1 MLKRKQADFSLLELT
16 ILLVMIGLLLGGIL
30 KGRELI
36 DLTMTKKLEEDFN
49 SLPVLIYAY
58 QKKFKA
64 LPGDDLN
71 VAIHVGGILATTP
84 KGLQGNDVIDGS
96 WNSATETDET
106 FLFWQHI
113 RLAGL
118 APGPAEITDPAYRPV
133 NAAGGTIGVQ
143 GGKGNAAQSPINGGP
158 GRTNPIRGT
167 YVICSAGIP
176 GKYVKKIDA
185 ALDDG
190 NPASGFMMATPSNDY
205 VIGAGATDKIIDA
218 AYYTVCMGF

>member
-36 DLTMTKKLEEDFN
+36 DMTMTKKLEEDFN
-49 SLPVLIYAY
+49 NLPVLIYAY
-58 QKKFKA
+58 QKRFKA

-71 VAIHVGGILATTP
+71 VANHVGGILATTP
-84 KGLQGNDVIDGS
+84 KGLQGNDVIDGN

-118 APGPAEITDPAYRPV
+118 APGPAEITDPAYRAV
-133 NAAGGTIGVQ
+133 NAAGGAIGVQ
-143 GGKGNAAQSPINGGP
+143 SGAVNAANSPINGGP
-158 GRTNPIRGT
+158 GRSNPIKRA
-167 YVICSAGIP
+167 YIICSAGIP
-176 GKYVKKIDA
+176 GKFVRKIDA
-185 ALDDG
+185 ELDDG
-190 NPASGFMMATPSNDY
+190 NPASGSMMATPSNDY
-205 VIGAGATDKIIDA
+205 FIGAGATGIINDA
-218 AYYTVCMGF
+218 ANYTVCMGF

>member
-1 MLKRKQADFSLLELT
+1 MLKRKQSDFSLLELT
-16 ILLVMIGLLLGGIL
+16 ILLVMIGLFLGGIL

-36 DLTMTKKLEEDFN
+36 DLTMAKKLEEDFN
-49 SLPVLIYAY
+49 NLPILLKAY
-58 QKKFKA
+58 QKQFKA

-71 VAIHVGGILATTP
+71 VAVHVGGILATTP
-84 KGLQGNDVIDGS
+84 KGLQGNGVIDGD

-133 NAAGGTIGVQ
+133 NAAGGIIGIQ
-143 GGKGNAAQSPINGGP
+143 GGTGNVAQSPISAGLGH
-158 GRTNPIRGT
+158 TNPNKWT
-167 YVICSAGIP
+167 YFICSAGIP

-190 NPASGFMMATPSNDY
+190 NSASGSMMATPNSDY
-205 VIGAGATDKIIDA
+205 VPGAAASDVINDA
-218 AYYTVCMGF
+218 ANYIVCMGF

>member
-36 DLTMTKKLEEDFN
+36 DLSMTKKLEEDFN
-49 SLPVLIYAY
+49 NLPILLKAY
-58 QKKFKA
+58 QNRFKA

-71 VAIHVGGILATTP
+71 VAVHVGGILATTP
-84 KGLQGNDVIDGS
+84 KGLQGNGVIDGD
-96 WNSATETDET
+96 WNSAAETDET

-118 APGPAEITDPAYRPV
+118 APGPAEITDLAYRPV
-133 NAAGGTIGVQ
+133 NATGGMIGVQ
-143 GGKGNAAQSPINGGP
+143 GGAGNTAQSPINP
-158 GRTNPIRGT
+158 GAGRANPNRWA
-167 YVICSAGIP
+167 YFICSAGIP

-190 NPASGFMMATPSNDY
+190 NSASGAMMATPNDDY
-205 VIGAGATDKIIDA
+205 VMGAVATDAIADSANYI
-218 AYYTVCMGF
+218 VCMGF